1 MLARVGVV
9 LMAVAMSGALSA
21 CYESPDVTVHKPG
34 VYKGGKDPLVALQ
47 RSPEQQQKLRERFD
61 KVQMDR

>member
-9 LMAVAMSGALSA
+9 LLAVSVLGGLTA
-21 CYESPDVTVHKPG
+21 CYESADVTVHKPG
-34 VYKGGKDPLVALQ
+34 VYKGSKDPLLALQ